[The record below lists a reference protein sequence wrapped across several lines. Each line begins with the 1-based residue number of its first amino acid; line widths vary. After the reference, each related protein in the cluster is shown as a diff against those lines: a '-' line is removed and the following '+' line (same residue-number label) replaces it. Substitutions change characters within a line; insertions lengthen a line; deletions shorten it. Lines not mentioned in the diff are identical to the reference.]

1 MKLPP
6 NWLYCSMDWT
16 PVPVTE
22 LGVMKCVYQSDPRAH
37 RDPTIVW
44 GTTFDVQPLTKFVS
58 AESRRTNQFLST
70 AHALLLAV
78 SRSLRD
84 HPEFNRRMVGR
95 RVHQF
100 RGVNLI
106 MPMLL
111 AQADDVELVFLRKTE
126 QMSLLDLSQMLR
138 KEGHERRTRIERERR
153 RDSERTS
160 FGRFCADLALRMK
173 LHWIRVM
180 TCVGFFCHNQIPLM
194 SMSWSEEFNAASAI
208 VNVINYP
215 GAPSMLMFKP
225 SSLPINATALSVT
238 MGPPEDRPAVVNG
251 QIVIQ
256 RAAPLFV
263 RMDHRLVHAHQ
274 IARFLSTLC
283 RYLTEPTRLV
293 DTNASA
299 TARLKAAA

>member
-1 MKLPP
+1 
-6 NWLYCSMDWT
+6 MDWT

-22 LGVMKCVYQSDPRAH
+22 MGVMKCVYQSDPRAH

-44 GTTFDVQPLTKFVS
+44 GTTFDVQPLTKFVA
-58 AESRRTNQFLST
+58 AESRRANLFLSP

-100 RGVNLI
+100 REVNLV

-111 AQADDVELVFLRKTE
+111 AQIDDVELVFLRGTDR
-126 QMSLLDLSQMLR
+126 MSLRDLSQLLWSEARER
-138 KEGHERRTRIERERR
+138 KTRIEQERR
-153 RDSERTS
+153 RDSERTA
-160 FGRFCADLALRMK
+160 FGRFCAQAALGLK
-173 LHWIRVM
+173 LRWIRTM
-180 TCVGFFCHNQIPLM
+180 TCVAFFCHNQIPLM
-194 SMSWSEEFNAASAI
+194 SMPWSEEFNAASAI

-215 GAPSMLMFKP
+215 GAPSMQMFKP

-238 MGPPEDRPAVVNG
+238 MGPPEDRPVVVNG
-251 QIVIQ
+251 QIVVQ
-256 RAAPLFV
+256 RTAPLFL
-263 RMDHRLVHAHQ
+263 RMDHRLVHSHQ

-283 RYLTEPTRLV
+283 GYLTEPSRLV
-293 DTNASA
+293 DTNDSSVES
-299 TARLKAAA
+299 LSAAA